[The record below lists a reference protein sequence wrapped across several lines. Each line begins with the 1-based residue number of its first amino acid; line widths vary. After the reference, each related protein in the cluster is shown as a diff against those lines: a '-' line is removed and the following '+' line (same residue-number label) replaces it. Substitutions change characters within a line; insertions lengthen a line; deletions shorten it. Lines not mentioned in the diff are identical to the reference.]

1 MKRLLRTDR
10 LAPLAVLAVL
20 IVLAGMLLTACGS
33 STTTTTTAGS
43 GSDPATT
50 ATPGSGT
57 GTTTAPAAGGPDI
70 PIGVLVPYTGELGAY
85 GKAWFR
91 GAEMAVNDINNAGG
105 ILGGRKIKLY
115 TEDDGSTIE
124 GGTKGARKL
133 IDANGVIAIHGYLSD
148 YVMAAWPIAQAA
160 KVFSSIPGAGTTQL
174 DGVGGSYEFRTCPS
188 DAFSGTVAAQVLWD
202 KGYKEIALLHQNDE
216 GRNSIA
222 KVITAAYQKL
232 GGKIVV
238 DVPFTPGQST
248 YSAELKKVADAK
260 PAAVWLGAG
269 QESGTTLFKDA
280 AQRGYK
286 WQWMVSE
293 DLAVPELF
301 GLVGAQTLEGTL
313 TEVPSADQS
322 TEAFKAWAARYS
334 AVYDDDPGGNYQS
347 NSYDGVIIM
356 ALSMQAAGQA
366 SGTGINDKYSVIG
379 NPPGTKVY
387 SFQEGMAAL
396 AKGEDINYEGISG
409 PCDFAPDGNVT
420 GSYVSEVGKGGKWVV
435 DKFYPASSFSL
446 AP

>member
-1 MKRLLRTDR
+1 MKRFLSTDR
-10 LAPLAVLAVL
+10 IVLLVVAAVL
-20 IVLAGMLLTACGS
+20 IVFAGVLLTACGGGGT
-33 STTTTTTAGS
+33 STTTAVSTGGETSTTGAGGAS
-43 GSDPATT
+43 TT
-50 ATPGSGT
+50 S
-57 GTTTAPAAGGPDI
+57 APAAAGDI
-70 PIGVLVPYTGELGAY
+70 PIGILVPYTGELGAY

-91 GAEMAVNDINNAGG
+91 GAEMATNDINKAGG
-105 ILGGRKIKLY
+105 ILNGSKIKLS
-115 TEDDGSTIE
+115 TEDDGSSIE

-148 YVMAAWPIAQAA
+148 YVMAAWPIAKAA

-174 DGVGGSYEFRTCPS
+174 DGVGGSFEFRTCPS
-188 DAFSGTVAAQVLWD
+188 DAFSGTVAAQILWD
-202 KGYKEIALLHQNDE
+202 KGFKEIALLHQNDE

-222 KVITAAYQKL
+222 KAITAAYKKL
-232 GGKIVV
+232 GGKILV

-260 PAAVWLGAG
+260 PPAVWLGAG

-356 ALSMQAAGQA
+356 ALAMQAAGQA
-366 SGTGINDKYSVIG
+366 TGSGINDKYSEVG

-387 SFQEGMAAL
+387 SFEEGMAAL

-409 PCDFAPDGNVT
+409 PCDFAKDGNVT
-420 GSYVSEVGKGGKWVV
+420 GSYVSEIGTAGKWVV
-435 DKFYPASSFSL
+435 DKFYPASTFSL